1 MKPIFNKTEKIEF
14 AIKFWSKN
22 LNVYTIC
29 FLTLCLSV
37 WLASFGFWMDLIRIF
52 AASSM
57 FLEIIE
63 SYIEKSFW
71 VEQLKNNM
79 SDEFFNLEDITDDD
93 IKKE

>member
-1 MKPIFNKTEKIEF
+1 
-14 AIKFWSKN
+14 
-22 LNVYTIC
+22 
-29 FLTLCLSV
+29 
-37 WLASFGFWMDLIRIF
+37 
-52 AASSM
+52 M

-71 VEQLKNNM
+71 VEQLKNGM